1 MLQFCCTDSM
11 LRIASLHNED
21 AIGSFAMIGTMIL
34 ASVAL
39 AGGTVPVEVSA
50 PRADWVDVAYDELR
64 AGRSEAAI
72 QRIRASRE
80 LDANDPAALINLGAA
95 HARLGQ
101 SEEARALYLAAI
113 GSPERYDVQL
123 ADGRWMDTRRAA
135 RLAIQ
140 LQATGTV
147 LALR

>member
-95 HARLGQ
+95 Q

>member
-1 MLQFCCTDSM
+1 M
-11 LRIASLHNED
+11 
-21 AIGSFAMIGTMIL
+21 IGSIVL

-39 AGGTVPVEVSA
+39 AGGTVSVEVSA

-64 AGRSEAAI
+64 AGRAEAAI
-72 QRIRASRE
+72 QRIRANRE

-95 HARLGQ
+95 HARLGRT
-101 SEEARALYLAAI
+101 EEAKTFYLAAL
-113 GSPERYDVQL
+113 GSRERYDVQL

-135 RLAIQ
+135 RLAIE
-140 LQATGTV
+140 LQANGAV